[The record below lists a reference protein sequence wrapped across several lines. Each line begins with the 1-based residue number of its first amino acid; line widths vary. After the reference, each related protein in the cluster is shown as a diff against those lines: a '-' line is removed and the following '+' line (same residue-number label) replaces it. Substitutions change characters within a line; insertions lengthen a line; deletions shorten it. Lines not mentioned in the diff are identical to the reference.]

1 MKLPLSKE
9 NRRRVAETYNK
20 DFDKEKNKGKN
31 STELSATSTARPPP
45 HLTQK
50 EKTIENVLILQGG
63 GSLGAF
69 GCGVFKALAKRN
81 IKIDIV
87 AGTSIGAV
95 NAAIIAGSKDE
106 DSAEQLLEQFWL
118 ELSNGFVDLYNN
130 PATIASSYSS
140 FTYPFFPALVEQ
152 LVDYLYNYY
161 PYPFF
166 GRRGGEIQGQEYP
179 RSVSRNQK
187 SRIKQVKSFYSSAI
201 FGNDKM
207 FKPRWKPEY
216 AISDPEY
223 FTPEK
228 WTYLYDHSPLAR
240 TLDRY
245 IDYAKLNPNGKPNAR
260 LIITATN
267 VLTAEP
273 LIFDSSKQQ
282 ITPKHIL
289 GASGYP
295 SYNFPWVEVE
305 RGVYAWDG
313 SLLSNTPL
321 REAIDASPVNDK
333 RIFLVENYP
342 KRIDVLP
349 RDLPEVH
356 HRARDIMFSDKTEHN
371 VNMSK
376 VITRYLEYIEE
387 LYQIVEQYAD
397 HTELGQEKLKRI
409 RYKYKKYKQERGAEI
424 KQIFYISRD
433 ELFPHIYENADFSP
447 ETIKNSIEEGE
458 MKTIEALRKLR

>member
-1 MKLPLSKE
+1 MGKYSLAKK
-9 NRRRVAETYNK
+9 NGRMTETHDK
-20 DFDKEKNKGKN
+20 GLDKEKNKRNETGVSITSR
-31 STELSATSTARPPP
+31 STPSHSRE
-45 HLTQK
+45 K
-50 EKTIENVLILQGG
+50 GKTIENVLVLQGG

-69 GCGVFKALAKRN
+69 GCGVFKAIAKRN

-95 NAAIIAGSKDE
+95 NAAIIAGGRDGES
-106 DSAEQLLEQFWL
+106 SEQLLEQFWM
-118 ELSNGFVDLYNN
+118 ELSDSFVDLNN
-130 PATIASSYSS
+130 TVAAFLPYLSIPVLA
-140 FTYPFFPALVEQ
+140 EQ
-152 LVDYLYNYY
+152 EMDYLLSYY
-161 PYPFF
+161 PSYFP
-166 GRRGGEIQGQEYP
+166 GGSNVQGKEHRQ
-179 RSVSRNQK
+179 SASANK
-187 SRIKQVKSFYSSAI
+187 KTKIKQLRSFYSSAI
-201 FGNDKM
+201 FGNPKM

-240 TLDRY
+240 TLDKY
-245 IDYAKLNPNGKPNAR
+245 VDYKKLNPNGKPNAR
-260 LIITATN
+260 LIISATN

-273 LIFDSSKQQ
+273 LVFDSSKQQ

-305 RGVYAWDG
+305 KGIYAWDG

-333 RIFLVENYP
+333 QIFLVENYP
-342 KRIDVLP
+342 KKIDVLP
-349 RDLPEVH
+349 KDLPEVH

-371 VNMSK
+371 VAMSK
-376 VITRYLEYIEE
+376 VITRYLQYIEE
-387 LYQIVEQYAD
+387 LYQIVEQHAN
-397 HTELGQEKLKRI
+397 HAKLGEEQLKRI
-409 RYKYKKYKQERGAEI
+409 RHKYKKYKQERGAEI
-424 KQIFYISRD
+424 KQIFHISRD
-433 ELFPHIYENADFSP
+433 EPFPHIYENADFSP

-458 MKTIEALRKLR
+458 MKTNQALRKM